1 MLFLVFFLNLI
12 LAQEAN
18 PRLTVDGSI
27 LLRSPI
33 FVQLNL
39 ISFRKLLESGNDLA
53 IKDFISK
60 NHSYL
65 YGNIARENYL
75 HILIREKKSNYVS
88 FLLEEINKLAP
99 EEKEKAFL
107 SKNIHGDM
115 PLAYSLK
122 LSDME
127 NFFIIFN
134 SFKDDKELFK
144 KVLNFKS
151 GSGNTVL
158 HYAVYLNNLFALNLL
173 LDEIKKL
180 DIPEKLDLLNETDD
194 SSHKTP
200 FFMATEMA
208 IVNRSLAVMNL
219 LKDNGAD
226 IKTGR
231 YISSTRYLR
240 PEDLIT
246 EDDGQDVLNVFGMVP
261 VKKSSCFS
269 CFGKK

>member
-1 MLFLVFFLNLI
+1 MLFLMFFINLI

-18 PRLTVDGSI
+18 PKRSFDI
-27 LLRSPI
+27 PLLEKSAI
-33 FVQLNL
+33 FAQLNL
-39 ISFRKLLESGNDLA
+39 NNFKRLLYSGDDLA

-65 YGNIARENYL
+65 YIRNARENYL
-75 HILIREKKSNYVS
+75 HILIRERNTNYLS
-88 FLLEEINKLAP
+88 FLLEKINESGP
-99 EEKEKAFL
+99 VEREKAFL

-127 NFFIIFN
+127 KFFIIFN

-144 KVLNFKS
+144 KVLNFKC

-158 HYAVYLNNLFALNLL
+158 HYAVYYNNLFALNLL

-180 DIPEKLDLLNETDD
+180 DIPEKFYLLNQTDD
-194 SSHKTP
+194 YSHKTP
-200 FFMATEMA
+200 FFMATER
-208 IVNRSLAVMNL
+208 RSLAVMSL

-226 IKTGR
+226 IKIGR
-231 YISSTRYLR
+231 FITSHRYVK
-240 PEDLIT
+240 PEDLVT
-246 EDDGQDVLNVFGMVP
+246 GHDDDQKVLDVFGLVP
-261 VKKSSCFS
+261 VKTSTCFS

>member
-27 LLRSPI
+27 LLKSTM

-39 ISFRKLLESGNDLA
+39 INFIKLLKSGDDSA

-65 YGNIARENYL
+65 YSNIVRENYL
-75 HILIREKKSNYVS
+75 HILIREKNNYYLS
-88 FLLEEINKLAP
+88 FLLEKINELAP

-127 NFFIIFN
+127 KFFIIFN

-158 HYAVYLNNLFALNLL
+158 HYAVCFNNLFALNLL

-180 DIPEKLDLLNETDD
+180 DMPEKLDLLNETDD
-194 SSHKTP
+194 YFQKTP
-200 FFMATEMA
+200 FFIATEK
-208 IVNRSLAVMNL
+208 RSLAVMNL

-226 IKTGR
+226 MKTGR
-231 YISSTRYLR
+231 YISSHRYLR

-246 EDDGQDVLNVFGMVP
+246 EDDCQDVLNVFGIVP

-269 CFGKK
+269 CFDKK

>member
-1 MLFLVFFLNLI
+1 MFLVFFLNLI

-18 PRLTVDGSI
+18 PRITRSYCLSQGKLIYLED
-27 LLRSPI
+27 LLKSGDDSAI
-33 FVQLNL
+33 EDL
-39 ISFRKLLESGNDLA
+39 IST
-53 IKDFISK
+53 
-60 NHSYL
+60 NHSNL
-65 YGNIARENYL
+65 YGNAPRDNYL
-75 HILIREKKSNYVS
+75 HILIREKKSNYLS
-88 FLLEEINKLAP
+88 FLLEKINKLAP

-107 SKNIHGDM
+107 SKSIKGYM
-115 PLAYSLK
+115 PLEHSLK

-127 NFFIIFN
+127 SFFIIFN
-134 SFKDDKELFK
+134 SFKDDKELLK

-151 GSGNTVL
+151 STGNTVL
-158 HYAVYLNNLFALNLL
+158 HDAVCLNNLFALNLL
-173 LDEIKKL
+173 LDAIKKL
-180 DIPEKLDLLNETDD
+180 DMPEKLYLLNETDD

-219 LKDNGAD
+219 LKDSGAD

-231 YISSTRYLR
+231 YISSTRYIR

-246 EDDGQDVLNVFGMVP
+246 EDDGQDVRDFFGMVP
-261 VKKSSCFS
+261 VPVKKSGCFS

>member
-18 PRLTVDGSI
+18 PRLIFDGSI
-27 LLRSPI
+27 LRKSII
-33 FVQLNL
+33 FTQLNL
-39 ISFRKLLESGNDLA
+39 INFRKLLESGDDLA
-53 IKDFISK
+53 IKDFISR
-60 NHSYL
+60 NHTYL
-65 YGNIARENYL
+65 YGNLARENYL
-75 HILIREKKSNYVS
+75 HILIREKKSNYLS
-88 FLLEEINKLAP
+88 FLLEKINELAP

-127 NFFIIFN
+127 SFFIIFN

-158 HYAVYLNNLFALNLL
+158 HYAVHLNNFFALSLL
-173 LDEIKKL
+173 SDEIKKF
-180 DIPEKLDLLNETDD
+180 DIPEQLDLLNETDD
-194 SSHKTP
+194 YLHKTP
-200 FFMATEMA
+200 FYMATEMA

-226 IKTGR
+226 TEKGR
-231 YISSTRYLR
+231 YISSNRYLR
-240 PEDLIT
+240 PVDLIT
-246 EDDGQDVLNVFGMVP
+246 EGDGQDIRDFFGIVP
-261 VKKSSCFS
+261 VKKSGCFS

>member
-1 MLFLVFFLNLI
+1 MLFLMFCLNLI

-27 LLRSPI
+27 LLKSGI

-39 ISFRKLLESGNDLA
+39 INFRKLLESGDDLA
-53 IKDFISK
+53 IKDFISR

-75 HILIREKKSNYVS
+75 HILIREKKSNYLS
-88 FLLEEINKLAP
+88 FLLEKINELAP

-107 SKNIHGDM
+107 SRNTHGDM

-127 NFFIIFN
+127 NFSIIFN
-134 SFKDDKELFK
+134 SFKDNKELFK

-158 HYAVYLNNLFALNLL
+158 HYAVCLNNLFALNLL

-180 DIPEKLDLLNETDD
+180 DMPEKLDLLNETNDY
-194 SSHKTP
+194 SNITP

-219 LKDNGAD
+219 LKDSGAD

-231 YISSTRYLR
+231 YISSTRYIR

-246 EDDGQDVLNVFGMVP
+246 EDDDQDIRDFFGMVP
-261 VKKSSCFS
+261 VKKSGCFS

>member
-1 MLFLVFFLNLI
+1 MFFLNLI

-75 HILIREKKSNYVS
+75 HILIREKKSDYLS

-107 SKNIHGDM
+107 SRNIHGDM

-127 NFFIIFN
+127 SFFIIFN

-158 HYAVYLNNLFALNLL
+158 HYAVCFNNLFALSLL
-173 LDEIKKL
+173 SDEIKKF
-180 DIPEKLDLLNETDD
+180 DMPEKLVLLNETD
-194 SSHKTP
+194 SYFQKTP
-200 FFMATEMA
+200 FYIATERRFLDAMK
-208 IVNRSLAVMNL
+208 L

-231 YISSTRYLR
+231 YINSTRYLR

-261 VKKSSCFS
+261 VKKSGCFS

>member
-18 PRLTVDGSI
+18 PRITRSYCLSQGKLIYLED
-27 LLRSPI
+27 LLKSGDDSAI
-33 FVQLNL
+33 EDL
-39 ISFRKLLESGNDLA
+39 IST
-53 IKDFISK
+53 
-60 NHSYL
+60 NHSNL
-65 YGNIARENYL
+65 YGNASRDNYL
-75 HILIREKKSNYVS
+75 HILIREKKSNYLS
-88 FLLEEINKLAP
+88 FLLEKINKLAP

-107 SKNIHGDM
+107 SKSIKGYM
-115 PLAYSLK
+115 PLEHSLK

-127 NFFIIFN
+127 SFFIIFN
-134 SFKDDKELFK
+134 SFKDDKELLK

-151 GSGNTVL
+151 STGNTVL
-158 HYAVYLNNLFALNLL
+158 HDAVCLNNLFALNLL

-180 DIPEKLDLLNETDD
+180 DIPEKLDLLNETCFQ
-194 SSHKTP
+194 KTP

-226 IKTGR
+226 TEKGR
-231 YISSTRYLR
+231 YISSNRYLR
-240 PEDLIT
+240 PVDLLT
-246 EDDGQDVLNVFGMVP
+246 EGDDQGIRDFFGMVP